1 MRTGIRD
8 FSALDR
14 LLSLADEGLRVIL
27 AGPAARSRAG
37 RPSPAQSASP
47 VELSPDERR
56 HAAGLMRV
64 NHAGEIAAQGLY
76 HGQALVARTP
86 ELRQHLD
93 EAAREEG
100 DHLAWCESRLE
111 QLGEK
116 PSVLNPLW
124 YAGSVALGAGM
135 ALAGDALSLGFI
147 VETERQVEQHLTDH
161 LERLPAA
168 DLASRTVLE
177 AMRADEV
184 RHGNDATAAGAGEL
198 PPPLKPLMRAVSR
211 LMTFAAYRV

>member
-1 MRTGIRD
+1 MHDGIRTIT
-8 FSALDR
+8 ALDR
-14 LLSLADEGLRVIL
+14 LLSLADEGLRVTL
-27 AGPAARSRAG
+27 AGPGGRSRSGRANPAAG
-37 RPSPAQSASP
+37 
-47 VELSPDERR
+47 LSPPELTSAERR

-76 HGQALVARTP
+76 HGQALVARTA
-86 ELRQHLD
+86 ELRGHL
-93 EAAREEG
+93 ETAAREEG
-100 DHLAWCESRLE
+100 DHLDWCEDRLAA
-111 QLGEK
+111 LGEK
-116 PSVLNPLW
+116 PSKLNLLW
-124 YAGSVALGAGM
+124 YMGSVVLGAGM
-135 ALAGDALSLGFI
+135 ALAGDRLSLAFI

-168 DLASRTVLE
+168 DLANRTVLE